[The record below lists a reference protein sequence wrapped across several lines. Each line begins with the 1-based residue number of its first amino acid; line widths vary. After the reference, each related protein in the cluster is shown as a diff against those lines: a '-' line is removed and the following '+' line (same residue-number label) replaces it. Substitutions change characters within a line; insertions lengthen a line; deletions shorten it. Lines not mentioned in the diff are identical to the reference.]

1 MSRHITLAAFLAT
14 LAVVVPAAW
23 HALDADIPADGPLLR
38 PKQATLHTGGAAISV
53 ELDRGVLLSGGRLK
67 VTLVGTAD
75 TARKIA
81 LDVRAL
87 QDNGMGPER
96 VENPPTEVARRR
108 ITIDA
113 APGGGKPTELTFDLR
128 PRRARP
134 GGMEWF
140 DIDVTPAGKR
150 GDAVSYY
157 GSEEEP
163 ATAAKVGAV
172 VWSGNNLAMTLEAP
186 ARIPAGD
193 EAFAVKLRVKNTT
206 KQPIEY
212 VDIKLGGPSLEF
224 SAMEGLTF
232 YGDDNYDVERVE
244 ATQDGDGDGDDSIA
258 PGAER
263 VYEYKVTPHENA
275 AGGKLALLVQAGATV
290 VLDERKHKYQ
300 YLGAM
305 ETVAIEQA
313 PAAPAGEGARTAG
326 KHAVGA
332 PEGGAV
338 EAAEASAVAG
348 AGPAAAVGAGSV
360 AGASTGAGAGPVAA
374 TGAGSVAGAS
384 TGAGAAAAPH
394 VVAGK

>member
-23 HALDADIPADGPLLR
+23 RALDADIPTDGPLLR
-38 PKQATLHTGGAAISV
+38 PKQATLQTGGATIAV
-53 ELDRGVLLSGGRLK
+53 DLDRGVLMSGGRLK

-75 TARKIA
+75 TPRKIA

-108 ITIDA
+108 ITIEA

-128 PRRARP
+128 PRGARA
-134 GGMEWF
+134 GSMEWY

-157 GSEEEP
+157 SSDDEP
-163 ATAAKVGAV
+163 ATAAKVGAA
-172 VWSGNNLAMTLEAP
+172 VWGGNNLAMTLEAP

-193 EAFAVKLRVKNTT
+193 ASFPVKLRVKNTT

-212 VDIKLGGPSLEF
+212 VDIQLGGPTLSYGP
-224 SAMEGLTF
+224 MEGLNF
-232 YGDDNYDVERVE
+232 YGEGGYDVERINE
-244 ATQDGDGDGDDSIA
+244 PDDGDEALA

-263 VYEYKVTPHENA
+263 VYEYRVTPTEV
-275 AGGKLALLVQAGATV
+275 GGAKLGLLVKAGATV
-290 VLDERKHKYQ
+290 VLDEKRHKYL

-305 ETVAIEQA
+305 ETAAIERA
-313 PAAPAGEGARTAG
+313 PGEPAGAGPRTAG
-326 KHAVGA
+326 KNAVGA
-332 PEGGAV
+332 PED
-338 EAAEASAVAG
+338 E
-348 AGPAAAVGAGSV
+348 
-360 AGASTGAGAGPVAA
+360 
-374 TGAGSVAGAS
+374 
-384 TGAGAAAAPH
+384 AAAAP
-394 VVAGK
+394 VAAAPAIPAAPAIAGK

>member
-75 TARKIA
+75 TARKVA

-87 QDNGMGPER
+87 QDNGVGPER

-108 ITIDA
+108 ITIEA
-113 APGGGKPTELTFDLR
+113 APGGGKPTELTFELR
-128 PRRARP
+128 PRHARP

-140 DIDVTPAGKR
+140 DIDVTPVGKR

-157 GSEEEP
+157 GSEDEP

-172 VWSGNNLAMTLEAP
+172 VWGGNNLAMTLEAP
-186 ARIPAGD
+186 ARILAVD

-206 KQPIEY
+206 RQPIEY
-212 VDIKLGGPSLEF
+212 VDIRLGGPTLEY

-232 YGDDNYDVERVE
+232 YGDDNFDIERVE
-244 ATQDGDGDGDDSIA
+244 GDGDGDESIA

-263 VYEYKVTPHENA
+263 VYEYRVTPRGG
-275 AGGKLALLVQAGATV
+275 AGGKLALLAQAGATV
-290 VLDERKHKYQ
+290 VLDERKNKYQ

-305 ETVAIEQA
+305 ETVVIEQA

-332 PEGGAV
+332 PEDGAA
-338 EAAEASAVAG
+338 EAAEDI
-348 AGPAAAVGAGSV
+348 
-360 AGASTGAGAGPVAA
+360 
-374 TGAGSVAGAS
+374 
-384 TGAGAAAAPH
+384 AAAAAAAAAG